1 MDLGITWL
9 FLSFFFKPL
18 GVCWGAG
25 GRFLAWSL
33 LALPFCVCVQAELQ
47 AKVEQGLAE
56 GLFVCDLERR
66 RRECKIGRGRA
77 HVGMRPQEVSS
88 FKLKGRGA
96 PLV

>member
-1 MDLGITWL
+1 MLGG
-9 FLSFFFKPL
+9 
-18 GVCWGAG
+18 GV
-25 GRFLAWSL
+25 LAWSL
-33 LALPFCVCVQAELQ
+33 LVLPFCVCVQAELQ
-47 AKVEQGLAE
+47 AKMEQGLTE

-66 RRECKIGRGRA
+66 RRECKMGGRGRA